1 MGGLFGVWEIFLL
14 LDARLAGWFS
24 FDLGLHYSIV
34 FATGFTCKRN
44 WRTTA
49 YHRRSAA
56 LEHLWAETGRCF
68 DPDDY
73 WDWPKGS
80 LLGKTPFRMLHC
92 SIEFRSSGKGS
103 NNTDIRGRPHH
114 EHEHGGK
121 RSMASRLKMD
131 FEAHAARTAAWRC
144 QSTWPMDSRVRVCF
158 GRLTATMFPN
168 RSKGRPKH
176 AGGL

>member
-1 MGGLFGVWEIFLL
+1 MVLEDLGLGGLFGVWEIFLL

-92 SIEFRSSGKGS
+92 SIGFRSSGKGS
-103 NNTDIRGRPHH
+103 NNTDTRGRPHH
-114 EHEHGGK
+114 EHGDRRAEE
-121 RSMASRLKMD
+121 SI
-131 FEAHAARTAAWRC
+131 AWYLR
-144 QSTWPMDSRVRVCF
+144 PNLDLVRMLHTIQ
-158 GRLTATMFPN
+158 RWSHNSLTAVFVGV
-168 RSKGRPKH
+168 S
-176 AGGL
+176 AD